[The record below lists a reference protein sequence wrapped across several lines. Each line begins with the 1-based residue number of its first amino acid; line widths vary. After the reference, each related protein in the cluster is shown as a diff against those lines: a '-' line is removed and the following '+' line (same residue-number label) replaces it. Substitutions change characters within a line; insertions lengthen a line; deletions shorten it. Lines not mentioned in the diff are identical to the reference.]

1 MTTGV
6 RGTREPRAP
15 TLLDALLPVVVLI
28 GLLALTI
35 WLFGISATDG
45 PLQVALLL
53 SAAFASL
60 MALKNG
66 YTSAAVA
73 DAAIGGVTTAM
84 SAIFILLAVGALI
97 GTWNM
102 AGTIPTVVD
111 YGVLLLNPTIFFV
124 TTAAI
129 CAIVGMVTG
138 SSWTTAGTLGVA
150 FVGMAK
156 VMGLSEAAAAGAVI
170 CGAYFGDKMSPLS
183 ETTIL
188 VPKLV
193 GRGLTT
199 SQHISNMFW
208 TAGPAIGI
216 SLLIFLVIGLT
227 AEPAGGVS
235 TQAAIDTL
243 EATFNISVLNLLPLA
258 LLVLFTIR
266 KVPPFLAILGSA
278 LFAGILA
285 CFTQW
290 TVVKAFVDDPAL
302 GPVATGIKAI
312 YGAMATGFV
321 SKSGNPAI
329 DQLFSRG
336 GMASLLTT
344 VWLVLGALSF
354 AAIME
359 HAGFLERLL
368 QPIVA
373 RAPSRGRLIAAVTG
387 SGVGLNVIAGD
398 QYVADVL
405 PARMFRG
412 EFERRG
418 LAPQVLSRAVEDSGT
433 VTSVLVPWNTC
444 GAYISGV
451 LGVSTASYFPYCFF
465 NFISPILDVVYGF
478 VGFKVPSATPDDGGG
493 RRCGCSGRCRSQC
506 GCRRTPGLTAH
517 RSVRLGLEHL
527 ACLEVRGVL
536 LLGDLGPAE
545 VECPDLFDQH
555 LRDEG
560 LGEVLVVGR
569 DDVPRGPG
577 RRRGGQRVLECAG
590 VGVPVAALGDV
601 GGVELPFL
609 ARRVEPREEALLL
622 HVLRDVEEELDDPR
636 PGPVEVALEGVDV
649 LVALLPETLV
659 ALARR
664 EPLRARATRDAP

>member
-1 MTTGV
+1 MTDHADQNAG
-6 RGTREPRAP
+6 PRP
-15 TLLDALLPVVVLI
+15 PSLLDALLPVIVLI
-28 GLLALTI
+28 ALIALTI
-35 WLFGISATDG
+35 ALFGISATDG

-60 MALKNG
+60 IALKNG
-66 YTSAAVA
+66 YTSAAIA

-111 YGVLLLNPTIFFV
+111 YGVRLLNPTIFFL

-129 CAIVGMVTG
+129 CAVVGMVTG

-150 FVGMAK
+150 FVGMSK
-156 VMGLSEAAAAGAVI
+156 VMGVSEAAAAGAVI
-170 CGAYFGDKMSPLS
+170 CGAYFGDKMTPLS

-199 SQHISNMFW
+199 GQHIRNMFW
-208 TAGPAIGI
+208 TAGPALGI
-216 SLLIFLVIGLT
+216 SLIAFLVLGFL
-227 AEPAGGVS
+227 AEPKGGVS
-235 TQAAIDTL
+235 PDAALDVL
-243 EATFNISVLNLLPLA
+243 EHEFNITVLNLLPLA
-258 LLVLFTIR
+258 LLVVFTVR

-290 TVVKAFVDDPAL
+290 TVVKAFVDEPGRSAF
-302 GPVATGIKAI
+302 GIAVKGI
-312 YGAMATGFV
+312 YAAMATGFV
-321 SKSGNPAI
+321 SKSGNAAI
-329 DQLFSRG
+329 DTLFSRG

-344 VWLVLGALSF
+344 IWLVLAALSF

-368 QPIVA
+368 RPVVA
-373 RAPSRGRLIAAVTG
+373 HAPTRGRLIAAVNG

-418 LAPQVLSRAVEDSGT
+418 LAPEVLSRAVEDSGT

-465 NFISPILDVVYGF
+465 NLASPILDVVYGF
-478 VGFKVPSATPDDGGG
+478 IGFKVPSAATPMPATDVDEALAADGP
-493 RRCGCSGRCRSQC
+493 RL
-506 GCRRTPGLTAH
+506 TP
-517 RSVRLGLEHL
+517 
-527 ACLEVRGVL
+527 
-536 LLGDLGPAE
+536 
-545 VECPDLFDQH
+545 
-555 LRDEG
+555 
-560 LGEVLVVGR
+560 
-569 DDVPRGPG
+569 
-577 RRRGGQRVLECAG
+577 
-590 VGVPVAALGDV
+590 V
-601 GGVELPFL
+601 GGSSD
-609 ARRVEPREEALLL
+609 RQ
-622 HVLRDVEEELDDPR
+622 
-636 PGPVEVALEGVDV
+636 
-649 LVALLPETLV
+649 
-659 ALARR
+659 
-664 EPLRARATRDAP
+664 

>member
-1 MTTGV
+1 MSDGDSAAASV
-6 RGTREPRAP
+6 DGPGRPRAP
-15 TLLDALLPVVVLI
+15 SLLDALLPVIVLI
-28 GLLALTI
+28 GLIALTI
-35 WLFGISATDG
+35 ALFGVSATDG

-60 MALKNG
+60 IALKNG
-66 YTSAAVA
+66 HTTAAIA

-111 YGVLLLNPTIFFV
+111 YGVRLLNPTIFFM

-129 CAIVGMVTG
+129 CAVVGLVTG

-188 VPKLV
+188 VPKLI
-193 GRGLTT
+193 GGGLTT
-199 SQHISNMFW
+199 SQHIRNMFW
-208 TAGPAIGI
+208 TAGPALGV
-216 SLLIFLVIGLT
+216 SLVIFLFLGLT
-227 AEPAGGVS
+227 AEPEASVS
-235 TQAAIDTL
+235 TEAARKVL
-243 EATFNISVLNLLPLA
+243 ESEFNISVLSLLPLA
-258 LLVLFTIR
+258 LLVVFTVK

-290 TVVKAFVDDPAL
+290 TAVKAFVAEPGLNAV
-302 GPVATGIKAI
+302 GTGIKGI
-312 YGAMATGFV
+312 YAAMATGFV
-321 SKSGNPAI
+321 SKSGNAAV

-344 VWLVLGALSF
+344 IWLVLAALSF

-368 QPIVA
+368 RPVVA
-373 RAPSRGRLIAAVTG
+373 RAPSRGRLIAAVNG
-387 SGVGLNVIAGD
+387 SAIGLNVIAGD

-405 PARMFRG
+405 PSRMFRA
-412 EFERRG
+412 EFERRS

-465 NFISPILDVVYGF
+465 SFLSPILDVVYGF
-478 VGFKVPSATPDDGGG
+478 IGFKVPNRAAEPEPAPTVHDLATPVAV
-493 RRCGCSGRCRSQC
+493 
-506 GCRRTPGLTAH
+506 RT
-517 RSVRLGLEHL
+517 
-527 ACLEVRGVL
+527 
-536 LLGDLGPAE
+536 D
-545 VECPDLFDQH
+545 
-555 LRDEG
+555 
-560 LGEVLVVGR
+560 
-569 DDVPRGPG
+569 
-577 RRRGGQRVLECAG
+577 
-590 VGVPVAALGDV
+590 
-601 GGVELPFL
+601 
-609 ARRVEPREEALLL
+609 
-622 HVLRDVEEELDDPR
+622 
-636 PGPVEVALEGVDV
+636 
-649 LVALLPETLV
+649 
-659 ALARR
+659 
-664 EPLRARATRDAP
+664 